1 MNTKSIFNVHSLVMM
16 AMFTAIL
23 CISAY
28 ISIPLPNGSHITLL
42 NFVVT
47 LIGMVFSVSQSFL
60 IVLVWMLLGMVG
72 IPIFIGGNA
81 GVAYLFGPFGG
92 FNFSFLLIAVLLPLC
107 RGKNYN
113 RIRYTIVAILS
124 AVLVDAIGSLWLMF
138 SSHMTLQ
145 AAFLAG
151 FVPFIGLDLVK
162 VIVVAQIAPQF
173 KRLATARAASV

>member
-1 MNTKSIFNVHSLVMM
+1 MNTKSTFNVHSLVMM

-81 GVAYLFGPFGG
+81 GVA
-92 FNFSFLLIAVLLPLC
+92 
-107 RGKNYN
+107 
-113 RIRYTIVAILS
+113 
-124 AVLVDAIGSLWLMF
+124 
-138 SSHMTLQ
+138 
-145 AAFLAG
+145 
-151 FVPFIGLDLVK
+151 
-162 VIVVAQIAPQF
+162 
-173 KRLATARAASV
+173 